1 MFKVVNEQAFK
12 IFFYIKTSL
21 RRGKEVDTEALSLGR
36 ISRPECWLYN
46 SQYEWLPSA
55 KQSGIKC

>member
-21 RRGKEVDTEALSLGR
+21 HRGKEVDTEALSLGR
-36 ISRPECWLYN
+36 ISRPEC
-46 SQYEWLPSA
+46 
-55 KQSGIKC
+55 